1 MLRFRMQL
9 MDLKNRE
16 SAPMIQMFLEK
27 MVMLAPSTMI
37 DRPLPDVPSNKTEG
51 PVNDAPST
59 MIKDLFNGTSTTMTD
74 WAFNDSPATAIT
86 TDPFLLEITSV
97 IVKYA
102 VVESST
108 QSVIIVEIETKRS
121 TTPFP
126 DSNILEER
134 SADSLGENHPAPA
147 ASLTSF
153 QIRSIPTM
161 AAPKTGRKHQRQES
175 EMLTSTPVKAE
186 QALKFKKANIKK
198 TKISELEG
206 SRKTKT
212 KRSSV

>member
-1 MLRFRMQL
+1 

-27 MVMLAPSTMI
+27 KIMLAPSTI
-37 DRPLPDVPSNKTEG
+37 TDRPLPD
-51 PVNDAPST
+51 APST
-59 MIKDLFNGTSTTMTD
+59 KT
-74 WAFNDSPATAIT
+74 
-86 TDPFLLEITSV
+86 E
-97 IVKYA
+97 
-102 VVESST
+102 
-108 QSVIIVEIETKRS
+108 EIETKRS
-121 TTPFP
+121 TTSLP
-126 DSNILEER
+126 DSYILEEG
-134 SADSLGENHPAPA
+134 SAHSPGENHPAPA
-147 ASLTSF
+147 ASLTPF

-175 EMLTSTPVKAE
+175 EMLTSTSVKAE
-186 QALKFKKANIKK
+186 QALKFKKPNIKK